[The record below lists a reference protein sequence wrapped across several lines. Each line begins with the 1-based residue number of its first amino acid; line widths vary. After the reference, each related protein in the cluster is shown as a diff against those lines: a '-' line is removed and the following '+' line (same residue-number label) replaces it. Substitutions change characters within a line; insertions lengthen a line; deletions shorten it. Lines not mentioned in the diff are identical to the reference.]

1 MDRKWTYQDES
12 GAEFGPYT
20 REELLIYSE
29 QGRISRNG
37 RIREEGGEWIPTS
50 ELLPAPR
57 DPGFEQTEQ
66 PGAQATT
73 AEAPPDPPTPPIE
86 KSAAKTINSTLQERN
101 ISKHQRILYI
111 LLGIILP
118 LSACG
123 LAGVN
128 NLIVGRSGIGA
139 IQLALSMFG
148 IVLNLTGIIV
158 GVTYCIG
165 LPLWGGI
172 VLWSILEAATNDRD
186 GEGLLMR

>member
-37 RIREEGGEWIPTS
+37 RIREEGGQWIPTS
-50 ELLPAPR
+50 ELLPTPR
-57 DPGFEQTEQ
+57 DTAFDSPMNPE
-66 PGAQATT
+66 AQATT
-73 AEAPPDPPTPPIE
+73 AEVPPAPPTPPVE
-86 KSAAKTINSTLQERN
+86 QASAATISSSMKNRD
-101 ISKHQRILYI
+101 ISKHPRILYI

-118 LSACG
+118 LCACG

-128 NLIVGRSGIGA
+128 NLIVGRSAIGA
-139 IQLALSMFG
+139 TQLALSLFG
-148 IVLNLTGIIV
+148 ILLNTSGIIL

-165 LPLWGGI
+165 IPLWGGI
-172 VLWSILEAATNDRD
+172 LLWSILEAATNDLD
-186 GEGLLMR
+186 GEGRLMR